1 MINLAEYLLREF
13 KENTPE
19 KSIKFFRS
27 YGGYG
32 YVIWLTLLLK
42 YFKKETLPIE
52 ELVLSAEKYA
62 SRRTVVDFIN
72 KSADGGFL
80 VKIISNTDRRKV
92 FIEPSSLT
100 ISEYS
105 YWAAKFIDNVK

>member
-1 MINLAEYLLREF
+1 MINLTEYLLSEF
-13 KENTPE
+13 KEDSPG

-27 YGGYG
+27 HGSYG

-72 KSADGGFL
+72 KSSNSGYLLKA
-80 VKIISNTDRRKV
+80 ISKTDRRKV
-92 FIEPSSLT
+92 FVEPTPIT

-105 YWAAKFIDNVK
+105 YWATKFIDNIK

>member
-13 KENTPE
+13 KEDTPE

-27 YGGYG
+27 HGGYG
-32 YVIWLTLLLK
+32 YVIWLTILLR
-42 YFKKETLPIE
+42 YFKKEALPIE
-52 ELVLSAEKYA
+52 DLVLSAEKYA

-72 KSADGGFL
+72 KSSESGYL
-80 VKIISNTDRRKV
+80 LKITSNTDRRKV
-92 FIEPSSLT
+92 FIEPTSIT

>member
-13 KENTPE
+13 KEETLE
-19 KSIKFFRS
+19 KSVKFFRS
-27 YGGYG
+27 HGGYG

-52 ELVLSAEKYA
+52 ELVLSSEKYA

-72 KSADGGFL
+72 KSSEGGVL
-80 VKIISNTDRRKV
+80 VKIISDADRRKV
-92 FIEPSSLT
+92 FIEPSTLT

-105 YWAAKFIDNVK
+105 YWTAKFIDNVK

>member
-1 MINLAEYLLREF
+1 MLHLTEYLLREF
-13 KENTPE
+13 NEDTPE

-27 YGGYG
+27 HGGYG

-62 SRRTVVDFIN
+62 SRRTVVDFIY
-72 KSADGGFL
+72 KSYNGGYL
-80 VKIISNTDRRKV
+80 LKTISNTDRRKV
-92 FIEPSSLT
+92 FVEPSPIT

-105 YWAAKFIDNVK
+105 YWANKFIDNIK